1 MNKTMN
7 ESYMVLYKAYMI
19 NVVRD
24 HDINV
29 ETPLYTTKEECIKHA
44 EHLLK
49 TCVSPEYDDNFRV
62 EEVPD
67 FSGYSIKEVPVYTH
81 FYKNNKR

>member
-7 ESYMVLYKAYMI
+7 EPYMVLYKACMI
-19 NVVRD
+19 NAEWDPV
-24 HDINV
+24 INV

-44 EHLLK
+44 EYLLK
-49 TCVSPEYDDNFRV
+49 TYVSPEYNDNFQV

-67 FSGYSIKEVPVYTH
+67 FSGYAINEVPVYTH
-81 FYKNNKR
+81 FDKNNKR

>member
-1 MNKTMN
+1 ML
-7 ESYMVLYKAYMI
+7 LYKANMI
-19 NVVRD
+19 NAEWD
-24 HDINV
+24 HVINV

-49 TCVSPEYDDNFRV
+49 TYVSPKYGDDLTV

-67 FSGYSIKEVPVYTH
+67 FSGYGICEVPVYIH
-81 FYKNNKR
+81 FDKNNKR

>member
-1 MNKTMN
+1 
-7 ESYMVLYKAYMI
+7 MI
-19 NVVRD
+19 NAEWDPV
-24 HDINV
+24 INV

-49 TCVSPEYDDNFRV
+49 TYVSPKYGDDLTV

-67 FSGYSIKEVPVYTH
+67 FSGYGICEVPVYTH
-81 FYKNNKR
+81 FDKNNKR

>member
-1 MNKTMN
+1 ML
-7 ESYMVLYKAYMI
+7 LYKAFMI

-24 HDINV
+24 PVINV

-44 EHLLK
+44 EHLLN
-49 TCVSPEYDDNFRV
+49 TCTSPIFDEYGRA

-67 FSGYSIKEVPVYTH
+67 FSGYVINEVPVYTH
-81 FYKNNKR
+81 FDKNNKR